1 MSQNITDFFIPIDEI
16 PVTPPN
22 LQDTPDISPNLHTPQ
37 RSPRNHGKK
46 TYVLPKQKKNLK
58 SKPFKKR
65 KFNF

>member
-22 LQDTPDISPNLHTPQ
+22 LQDTPDISPNLHTPR

-46 TYVLPKQKKNLK
+46 TYVLPK
-58 SKPFKKR
+58 
-65 KFNF
+65 